1 MLYTYLAAWQIM
13 PIITGLPI
21 GKSLCSLGFV
31 DNLASGDSLDAFV
44 LCVMSL
50 ILAYFFD

>member
-13 PIITGLPI
+13 PIITGLPT
-21 GKSLCSLGFV
+21 GKSLCSLSVV

-44 LCVMSL
+44 LCAVLL
-50 ILAYFFD
+50 ILGYSFD